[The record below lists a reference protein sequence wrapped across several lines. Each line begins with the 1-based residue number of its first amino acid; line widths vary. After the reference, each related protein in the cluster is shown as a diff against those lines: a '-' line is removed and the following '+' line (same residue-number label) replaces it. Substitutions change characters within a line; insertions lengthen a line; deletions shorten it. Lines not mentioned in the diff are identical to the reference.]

1 MLKLI
6 RKELSRIIQD
16 IDAGNTNL
24 TEEEALLLLHSLKEF
39 NTREKY
45 FSKYQAY
52 TFLGI
57 SRAEFDNRVRE
68 GLIPRGIKVAGFKEL
83 RWKEKDIKDLIK
95 KPEK

>member
-6 RKELSRIIQD
+6 RKELSLIIQD

-24 TEEEALLLLHSLKEF
+24 TEEEALLLLNSLKEL

-68 GLIPRGIKVAGFKEL
+68 GLIPRGIKVTGFKEL
-83 RWKEKDIKDLIK
+83 RWKEKDIRDLIK

>member
-24 TEEEALLLLHSLKEF
+24 TEEEALLLLNTLKEL

-68 GLIPRGIKVAGFKEL
+68 GLIPRGIKVTGFKEL
-83 RWKEKDIKDLIK
+83 RWKEKDIRDLIK

>member
-24 TEEEALLLLHSLKEF
+24 TEEEALLLLNSLKEF

-57 SRAEFDNRVRE
+57 SRPEFDNRVRE

-83 RWKEKDIKDLIK
+83 RWKEKDIRDLIK